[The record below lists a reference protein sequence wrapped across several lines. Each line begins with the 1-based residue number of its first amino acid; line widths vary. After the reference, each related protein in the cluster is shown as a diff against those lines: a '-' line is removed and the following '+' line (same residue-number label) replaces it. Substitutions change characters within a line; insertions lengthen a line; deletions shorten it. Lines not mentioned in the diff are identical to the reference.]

1 MALAHYAVRSG
12 LPAEKYTWLQRYRDY
27 MIERYGCENWGVA
40 PNWFYEWTGW
50 GTLTKR
56 LTPWM
61 AGDPVTFS
69 TGKRVSG
76 LHQLPSTI
84 LAADYDYYCISEN
97 PEGHT
102 YHNIG
107 TVRGNEYRPD
117 GAVEL
122 QKIDN
127 KYVVVQVEDGE
138 WMNYTVNIPKSG
150 AYAVYLTYSANSS
163 SHVAMASDQ
172 GLEISSSIP
181 SSKKWKETK
190 LGELSLS
197 AGACVLRLRV
207 DKAGQKLCLSAFRL
221 EKVERDR

>member
-1 MALAHYAVRSG
+1 M
-12 LPAEKYTWLQRYRDY
+12 
-27 MIERYGCENWGVA
+27 
-40 PNWFYEWTGW
+40 
-50 GTLTKR
+50 
-56 LTPWM
+56 
-61 AGDPVTFS
+61 
-69 TGKRVSG
+69 
-76 LHQLPSTI
+76 HQLPSTI

-150 AYAVYLTYSANSS
+150 AYAVFLTYSANSS
-163 SHVAMASDQ
+163 SHVAIASDQ

-181 SSKKWKETK
+181 SSKSGKKQN
-190 LGELSLS
+190 L
-197 AGACVLRLRV
+197 ANFH
-207 DKAGQKLCLSAFRL
+207 FRL
-221 EKVERDR
+221 VPVYCVYVLTRPDKSYVSVLSDWKK

>member
-1 MALAHYAVRSG
+1 MDNRLLLGLEWSYRYNLSSIQSYKKQETPWEPTGLTKDMNEVTFDNGKYLQIKSRSGRWESVNISSHGRGDVAGTGGTREMALAHYAVRSG

-84 LAADYDYYCISEN
+84 LAADY
-97 PEGHT
+97 
-102 YHNIG
+102 
-107 TVRGNEYRPD
+107 
-117 GAVEL
+117 
-122 QKIDN
+122 
-127 KYVVVQVEDGE
+127 
-138 WMNYTVNIPKSG
+138 
-150 AYAVYLTYSANSS
+150 
-163 SHVAMASDQ
+163 
-172 GLEISSSIP
+172 
-181 SSKKWKETK
+181 
-190 LGELSLS
+190 
-197 AGACVLRLRV
+197 
-207 DKAGQKLCLSAFRL
+207 AF
-221 EKVERDR
+221 

>member
-1 MALAHYAVRSG
+1 
-12 LPAEKYTWLQRYRDY
+12 

-138 WMNYTVNIPKSG
+138 WMNYTVNIFFIINIHFDVFS
-150 AYAVYLTYSANSS
+150 
-163 SHVAMASDQ
+163 
-172 GLEISSSIP
+172 
-181 SSKKWKETK
+181 
-190 LGELSLS
+190 
-197 AGACVLRLRV
+197 
-207 DKAGQKLCLSAFRL
+207 
-221 EKVERDR
+221 